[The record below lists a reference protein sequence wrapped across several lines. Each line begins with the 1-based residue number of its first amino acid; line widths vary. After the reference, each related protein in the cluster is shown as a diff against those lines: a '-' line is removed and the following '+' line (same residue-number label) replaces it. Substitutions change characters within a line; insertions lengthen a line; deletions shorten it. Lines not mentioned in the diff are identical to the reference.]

1 MTDPAEGQP
10 GVSLLRVLKRGRR
23 KSTNPDEVAW
33 LIANLKE
40 TITQQN
46 DVIKNAR
53 TDIAEIKSE
62 EQNLKNQN
70 SELREETQSLRTE
83 LSAYS
88 ASLLPTRSWASVAE
102 SGASRPPKQR
112 ATNFQTENPDTFELA
127 RKRDPTMQIPQTPP
141 LLVIFQRPQPTPTSE
156 TPS

>member
-1 MTDPAEGQP
+1 MHTRYESNSRPSGGAAGGLP
-10 GVSLLRVLKRGRR
+10 GGSRQNGTRGHTTRNTTTIGVQKTQSYSQEPTKSLASSSQAGRR
-23 KSTNPDEVAW
+23 KSKNPDEVAW

-53 TDIAEIKSE
+53 TDIESE
-62 EQNLKNQN
+62 QQNLKDQN
-70 SELREETQSLRTE
+70 TELREEIQSLRTE

-102 SGASRPPKQR
+102 SGASRPPPKQ
-112 ATNFQTENPDTFELA
+112 
-127 RKRDPTMQIPQTPP
+127 
-141 LLVIFQRPQPTPTSE
+141 
-156 TPS
+156 